1 MKSVAK
7 DIPDSLAEFRAAV
20 AHDLLALALLH
31 NEELSSDVISVL
43 EAEEFPRCLQLELI
57 SDKGREATQLLHEG
71 VRLIAQNTDSAMLD
85 ELAADYTGIYLTH
98 ALRASPYESVWIDE
112 EGLAMQ
118 EPMFQIREAY
128 RRHGLGARDWRK
140 RSDDHLVLQ
149 MQFIAY
155 LIENCNDLAETADF
169 LDEHLLRWLPDFAT
183 IVASRSATPFYAG
196 LSVYTAAYTE
206 EVRDLLAGILGEP
219 RPTPEEIEQRL
230 KPKTIEALPDTEFVP
245 GSAPSW

>member
-1 MKSVAK
+1 MKSVAE
-7 DIPDSLAEFRAAV
+7 DIPDPLAGFRAAV

-31 NEELSSDVISVL
+31 NEELSSDMISKLDAV
-43 EAEEFPRCLQLELI
+43 EFPLCLQLELI
-57 SDKGREATQLLHEG
+57 SDKGREATQLFQEG
-71 VRLIAQNTDSAMLD
+71 VNLIAQNTDSAMLD
-85 ELAADYTGIYLTH
+85 ELAADYSGIYLTH

-128 RRHGLGARDWRK
+128 RRHGLSARDWRK

-149 MQFIAY
+149 MQFVAH
-155 LIENCNDLAETADF
+155 LFEKHDDLGEAANF

-183 IVASRSATPFYAG
+183 IIASRSATPFYAG
-196 LSVYTAAYTE
+196 LSIYTAAYMD
-206 EVRDLLAGILGEP
+206 EVRDLLARILDKP

-230 KPKTIEALPDTEFVP
+230 KPKPTVTLPDAEFVP